1 MFEGTLEFSIHTWV
15 KHDYLGHAFLCRWK
29 STRVIVEIVGVLMYK
44 RFAKMWC
51 GFSSIFLVV
60 KNMQFVKL
68 SVLRKA

>member
-51 GFSSIFLVV
+51 GFS
-60 KNMQFVKL
+60 
-68 SVLRKA
+68 